1 MAPIRVRIRL
11 TPSLLVLIFAL
22 VSMIAPLPVAAADE
36 VDRVGDPC
44 VPAAEVPPPPPDW
57 PVDSEGNPVPPPE
70 RPAEVADWPVD
81 SEGNPV
87 PPPERPAE
95 VAPPPPDYPPDCD
108 TSYRAVEIPGVR
120 SWGGSCI
127 DSLAE
132 GPIVLKWKG
141 ATEKGVF
148 TLRPSSET
156 EGAITE
162 VLNGKQ
168 PGYTFKYQGKG
179 SYRIE
184 VVEANA
190 DGSPWLLDVVY
201 VTKGKMKQCVAG
213 NCITSTI
220 ARGEA
225 MIPLE
230 AQRGTCPR
238 GE

>member
-44 VPAAEVPPPPPDW
+44 VPAAAEVP
-57 PVDSEGNPVPPPE
+57 
-70 RPAEVADWPVD
+70 
-81 SEGNPV
+81 
-87 PPPERPAE
+87 
-95 VAPPPPDYPPDCD
+95 PPPPDYPPDCD

>member
-44 VPAAEVPPPPPDW
+44 VPAAEVP
-57 PVDSEGNPVPPPE
+57 
-70 RPAEVADWPVD
+70 
-81 SEGNPV
+81 
-87 PPPERPAE
+87 
-95 VAPPPPDYPPDCD
+95 PPPPDYPPDCD